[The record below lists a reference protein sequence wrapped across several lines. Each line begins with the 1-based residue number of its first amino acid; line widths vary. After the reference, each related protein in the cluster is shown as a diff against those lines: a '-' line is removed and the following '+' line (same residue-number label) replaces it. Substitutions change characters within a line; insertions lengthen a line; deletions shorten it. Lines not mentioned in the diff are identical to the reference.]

1 MHDRTDQSSADARQR
16 STAPAES
23 LRSGAGTAGPYRNV
37 AALQRR
43 AGNRAVAALLAPPA
57 PRPIQRAPD
66 DDWSLGSLVQGAT
79 SAIDTVEHGASS
91 ALDYVNTPMRNS
103 SNLIGS
109 GVDAYAGLV
118 DKVEDVEHS
127 VVHGAADA
135 VSGVPVVG
143 SVAQSL
149 AGTIDT
155 ATQVVGGFDEGAV
168 ALAGG
173 LARGVVDPV
182 DTAKGLYGLWNR
194 LPPRTMLDAAEKAA
208 ADGLTGKGLDA
219 VEGDLTGGVKQ
230 SFNNVWGG
238 ITEGADAKNTGAL
251 PKDAGIVRQLLNPFY
266 GDVARGKGAHAVGRA
281 GADIASIVFGG
292 EIADA
297 ATTVGDTA
305 LGVDATTAADAT
317 AADTAPA
324 TLRDPPVGDI
334 GSLSPEAQKAYD
346 AALASGKSPSA
357 AFQEASSLDNA
368 AKASGLGPKQVRVDP
383 SAATPP
389 TRVSPMPDG
398 LSPSA
403 QSVYKSAVEG
413 GMPPDEAA
421 KLARDLDATPGGD
434 TGAGPNASGSTR
446 QRGAQWTPY

>member
-1 MHDRTDQSSADARQR
+1 
-16 STAPAES
+16 
-23 LRSGAGTAGPYRNV
+23 
-37 AALQRR
+37 
-43 AGNRAVAALLAPPA
+43 
-57 PRPIQRAPD
+57 
-66 DDWSLGSLVQGAT
+66 
-79 SAIDTVEHGASS
+79 
-91 ALDYVNTPMRNS
+91 
-103 SNLIGS
+103 
-109 GVDAYAGLV
+109 
-118 DKVEDVEHS
+118 
-127 VVHGAADA
+127 VHGAADA
-135 VSGVPVVG
+135 VSGVPVLG
-143 SVAQSL
+143 SVAQSV

-173 LARGVVDPV
+173 LARGIADPV
-182 DTAKGLYGLWNR
+182 DAAKGMYGLWNR
-194 LPPRTMLDAAEKAA
+194 LPPKTMLDAAEKAA

-219 VEGDLTGGVKQ
+219 VEGDLTGGVEQ
-230 SFNNVWGG
+230 SFTNVWGG
-238 ITEGADAKNTGAL
+238 ITEGADAKNTGAM

-297 ATTVGDTA
+297 ATGLGDAA
-305 LGVDATTAADAT
+305 LGADATTTADAAAADA
-317 AADTAPA
+317 APA

-403 QSVYKSAVEG
+403 QSVYKSAVAG
-413 GMPPDEAA
+413 GMPADEAA
-421 KLARDLDATPGGD
+421 TLARELDAAPGGD